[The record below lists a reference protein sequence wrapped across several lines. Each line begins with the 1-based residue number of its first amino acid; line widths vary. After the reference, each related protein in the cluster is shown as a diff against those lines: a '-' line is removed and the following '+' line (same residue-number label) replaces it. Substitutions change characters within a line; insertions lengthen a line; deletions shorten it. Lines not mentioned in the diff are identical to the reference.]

1 MVCKALLSELSK
13 IQITV
18 TIITDYSMGK
28 QRASY
33 FSHDVDRLQS
43 CNKLEAKIK
52 PDESKTNGNYFI
64 LASTTTTNTLIKSGK
79 YSYIRR
85 V

>member
-18 TIITDYSMGK
+18 TVITDYSMGK

-33 FSHDVDRLQS
+33 FSHDVDTVMQ
-43 CNKLEAKIK
+43 
-52 PDESKTNGNYFI
+52 
-64 LASTTTTNTLIKSGK
+64 
-79 YSYIRR
+79 
-85 V
+85 